1 MSDFAGG
8 FLRVDHHSA
17 DGIFHARRGC
27 ENGQTRI
34 LWIGHG
40 ELFGHDIILDVQR
53 SWMIQIG
60 TRLHERNPCVG
71 WYNPGMTLVEIT
83 YELQSPLTQDQLRR
97 LGEFSNTYGLRR
109 FNFDEGKKHLSFE
122 YDASRL
128 RETQIE
134 HVLGQAT
141 IAVARKVTE
150 TGAQTEFKN

>member
-1 MSDFAGG
+1 M
-8 FLRVDHHSA
+8 
-17 DGIFHARRGC
+17 
-27 ENGQTRI
+27 
-34 LWIGHG
+34 
-40 ELFGHDIILDVQR
+40 ILDVER
-53 SWMIQIG
+53 SWMIQMVA
-60 TRLHERNPCVG
+60 RLHERNPCAG

>member
-1 MSDFAGG
+1 MNEILARAG
-8 FLRVDHHSA
+8 
-17 DGIFHARRGC
+17 
-27 ENGQTRI
+27 
-34 LWIGHG
+34 
-40 ELFGHDIILDVQR
+40 IIP
-53 SWMIQIG
+53 S
-60 TRLHERNPCVG
+60 
-71 WYNPGMTLVEIT
+71 MTLVEIT

-109 FNFDEGKKHLSFE
+109 FNFDESKKHLSFE

-128 RETQIE
+128 RETQID